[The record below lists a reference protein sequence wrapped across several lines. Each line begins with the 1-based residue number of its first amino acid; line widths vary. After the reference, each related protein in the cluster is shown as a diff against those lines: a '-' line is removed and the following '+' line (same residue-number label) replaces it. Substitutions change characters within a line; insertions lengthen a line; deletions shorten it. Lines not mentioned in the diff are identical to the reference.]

1 MKSAYTGKPMQLI
14 REERVLQFRKEDFTL
29 LKHFFRCTDTGE
41 EFETE
46 EQLQLNLEQV
56 YNQYR
61 VKHQLPFPDE
71 MTRIKEQYQLSS
83 AKMSEILGF
92 GPNTYRL
99 YEQGEI
105 PSLSNA
111 RLIQLAADP
120 EEFEKLTDLCDE
132 LTEKERVKIKK
143 RIREFAASEA
153 SSPFSG
159 LAGYLFGTDLSPS
172 LFRGYRRP
180 ELTKFNQMVAFFAQK
195 IHPFKVKMCKLLFYA
210 DFAHFKRTGRSISGV
225 SYIAIGMGP
234 VPSNFDGLFNEARRQ
249 GFLHIEYQ
257 DFQNGGTGEQF
268 LPGAAAF
275 DKTVFNNSEFQ
286 VLQEVC
292 TRFAESGTSEMIRM
306 SHEEEAWKAGTAGN
320 GLISYR
326 HGFFLKYA

>member
-1 MKSAYTGKPMQLI
+1 
-14 REERVLQFRKEDFTL
+14 
-29 LKHFFRCTDTGE
+29 
-41 EFETE
+41 
-46 EQLQLNLEQV
+46 
-56 YNQYR
+56 
-61 VKHQLPFPDE
+61 
-71 MTRIKEQYQLSS
+71 
-83 AKMSEILGF
+83 MSEILGF

-132 LTEKERVKIKK
+132 LTEKERVKIRK
-143 RIREFAASEA
+143 RIRELAATEV
-153 SSPFSG
+153 SSSFSG
-159 LAGYLFGTDLSPS
+159 LAGYLFGNDLSPN

-195 IHPFKVKMCKLLFYA
+195 LHPFKVKMCKLLFYA
-210 DFAHFKRTGRSISGV
+210 DFAAFKRTGRSISGV

-234 VPSNFDGLFNEARRQ
+234 VPNNFDGLFNEARRQ
-249 GFLHIEYQ
+249 GYLRIEYQ

-268 LPGAAAF
+268 LAGPTGF
-275 DKTVFNNSEFQ
+275 DQTVFTDTEYQ
-286 VLQEVC
+286 VLMEIC
-292 TRFAESGTSEMIRM
+292 TRFAAASTTEMIRM
-306 SHEEEAWKAGTAGN
+306 SHEEEAWKADTAGN

-326 HGFFLKYA
+326 HGFYLKYA